1 MNVLGKQLQNPKDR
15 QTMAGIYNA
24 KWPIREMVYPQKK
37 HSKAGAN
44 QYVLTRTYDSE
55 TAVYVCWC
63 MYVGV

>member
-1 MNVLGKQLQNPKDR
+1 MQNLKDR
-15 QTMAGIYNA
+15 QTMAGIYYA
-24 KWPIREMVYPQKK
+24 KWPIREMVYPQK

-44 QYVLTRTYDSE
+44 PYLTRTYDSE